1 MAIQENVNQILSL
14 SAVFARMSPL
24 GEMAEH
30 NKKIAAAKEAR
41 EQQIADAKAE
51 REQKLATAKET
62 YEQQSKVV
70 EGVKRYEASNQI
82 FPREEQLN
90 AARELYKLQPTSKLA
105 NDIGN
110 MERGVR
116 EQQEQAAKNAAA
128 QSMRIEKARQGADR
142 AREARLKLLEGVH
155 LSKQSATYTEKLLES
170 NTPMGEPLKE
180 KKPRKKEEKVNG

>member
-1 MAIQENVNQILSL
+1 MSIQQNVNQILSL

-41 EQQIADAKAE
+41 EQQIADAKEE

-90 AARELYKLQPTSKLA
+90 AAKKLYKLEPTPNLA
-105 NDIGN
+105 TDISN
-110 MERGVR
+110 MERGIR
-116 EQQEQAAKNAAA
+116 EQQERAAKNEAAH
-128 QSMRIEKARQGADR
+128 SMRVEKARQDADR
-142 AREARLKLLEGVH
+142 AREARLKLLEGVP
-155 LSKQSATYTEKLLES
+155 LSKQSATYTQKLLES

>member
-1 MAIQENVNQILSL
+1 MSIQQNVNQILSL

-30 NKKIAAAKEAR
+30 NKKIAAEKEAR

-70 EGVKRYEASNQI
+70 EGVKRHEASNQI
-82 FPREEQLN
+82 FPREEQLS
-90 AARELYKLQPTSKLA
+90 AAKKLYKLQPTPNLA
-105 NDIGN
+105 TDISN

-116 EQQEQAAKNAAA
+116 EQQERAAKNAAA
-128 QSMRIEKARQGADR
+128 QSMRIEKARQDADR
-142 AREARLKLLEGVH
+142 AREARLKLLEGVP
-155 LSKQSATYTEKLLES
+155 LSKQSD
-170 NTPMGEPLKE
+170 
-180 KKPRKKEEKVNG
+180 RKSTRLNSSHS

>member
-14 SAVFARMSPL
+14 TAVFARMSPF

-41 EQQIADAKAE
+41 EQQIADEKAE

-62 YEQQSKVV
+62 YKQQSKVV
-70 EGVKRYEASNQI
+70 KGVENYEASNQI
-82 FPREEQLN
+82 FPREEQLS
-90 AARELYKLQPTSKLA
+90 AAKKLYKLEPTPSLA
-105 NDIGN
+105 NDIAN

-116 EQQEQAAKNAAA
+116 EQQERAAKNEAAH
-128 QSMRIEKARQGADR
+128 SMRVEKARQDADR
-142 AREARLKLLEGVH
+142 AREARLKLLEGVP
-155 LSKQSATYTEKLLES
+155 LSKQSATYTQKLLES

-180 KKPRKKEEKVNG
+180 RKPRKKEEKVNG

>member
-1 MAIQENVNQILSL
+1 MSIQQNVNQILSL

-30 NKKIAAAKEAR
+30 NKKIAAEKEAR

-70 EGVKRYEASNQI
+70 EGVKRHEASNQI
-82 FPREEQLN
+82 FPREEQLS
-90 AARELYKLQPTSKLA
+90 AAKKLYKLQPTPNLA
-105 NDIGN
+105 TDISN

-116 EQQEQAAKNAAA
+116 EQQERAAKNAAA
-128 QSMRIEKARQGADR
+128 QSMRIEKARQDADR
-142 AREARLKLLEGVH
+142 AREARLKLLEGVP
-155 LSKQSATYTEKLLES
+155 LSKQSATYTQKLLES

-180 KKPRKKEEKVNG
+180 KKPRKKEEEVNG